1 MLVSIATVCKCVR
14 CRDKKVE
21 ENDLINVMKV
31 DVAENNNELDI
42 NQQASTKNKVHST
55 TTNRFT

>member
-1 MLVSIATVCKCVR
+1 
-14 CRDKKVE
+14 
-21 ENDLINVMKV
+21 MKV